1 MEFLETM
8 KNVLILEAKAL
19 ESAAGKLTAED
30 ASVLSSF
37 FKNLSEKHGILY
49 FCGVGKSGYIAQK
62 LASTFSSLGL
72 PSFFLHPS
80 EAMHGDLG
88 RLTTNDG
95 VVFISKSGTTEE
107 IIKMIPFLPFGAENC
122 LGLLGDVK
130 SPIGEKC
137 QHVFDCSVD
146 KEACLNNQAPTTS
159 STLALAMGDAMA
171 VMYEKY
177 VGLSKEGFAQFHP
190 GGILGKSMR
199 LKVSDVMLQSDDCAQ
214 ANSSQ
219 SLKEILIE
227 MTRLPVGGCAIVE
240 GKTLKGILVEGDVRR
255 TLTGKESGLDTLA
268 SDIMTTNPVKVSP
281 DALASEAFSLMEGN
295 RPNPLNLLPVV
306 NDAGEF
312 VGFIRLHDLFKE
324 GFN

>member
-19 ESAAGKLTAED
+19 EMAASRLKESDTDQLSGTFKKLKE
-30 ASVLSSF
+30 
-37 FKNLSEKHGILY
+37 NQGILY
-49 FCGVGKSGYIAQK
+49 FCGVGKSGYVAQK
-62 LASTFSSLGL
+62 LSSTFSSLGL

-88 RLTTNDG
+88 RLTTNDV

-107 IIKMIPFLPFGAENC
+107 IIKMIPFLPFGPENC
-122 LGLLGDVK
+122 IGLLGEMK

-137 QHVFDCSVD
+137 QFVLDCSVE

-159 STLALAMGDAMA
+159 STLAMAMGDAMA
-171 VMYEKY
+171 VMFEKF

-199 LKVSDVMLQSDDCAQ
+199 LKVSDVMVEAKDCPQ
-214 ANSSQ
+214 VNGEKP
-219 SLKEILIE
+219 LKDILIE
-227 MTRLPVGGCAIVE
+227 MTTLPVGGCAVINSGKLE
-240 GKTLKGILVEGDVRR
+240 GIIVEGDVRR
-255 TLTGKESGLDTLA
+255 TLTGDKEGLETLA
-268 SDIMTTNPVKVSP
+268 RDIMASEPVKVSP
-281 DALASEAFSLMEGN
+281 NALASEAFSLMEGHKP
-295 RPNPLNLLPVV
+295 RPLNILPVV
-306 NDAGEF
+306 SEEGEF
-312 VGFIRLHDLFKE
+312 SGFIRLHDLFKE

>member
-19 ESAAGKLTAED
+19 ELAAARITEKDANVLTD
-30 ASVLSSF
+30 F
-37 FKNLSEKHGILY
+37 FKTLKERHGILY

-62 LASTFSSLGL
+62 LASTFSSLGQ

-88 RLTTNDG
+88 RLSEVDH
-95 VVFISKSGTTEE
+95 VIFISKSGTTEE
-107 IIKMIPFLPFGAENC
+107 ILKIIPFLPFGVENC
-122 LGLLGDVK
+122 LGLLGEK
-130 SPIGEKC
+130 NSPIGDKC
-137 QHVFDCSVD
+137 NHVFDCSVE

-159 STLALAMGDAMA
+159 STLAMAMGDAIA

-177 VGLSKEGFAQFHP
+177 IGLSKEGFAKFHP

-199 LKVSDVMLQSDDCAQ
+199 LKVSDVMLKADDCAK
-214 ANSSQ
+214 ASPSQ

-227 MTRLPVGGCAIVE
+227 MTRLPVGGCAVVE
-240 GKTLKGILVEGDVRR
+240 GEALKGILVEGDVRR
-255 TLTGKESGLDTLA
+255 TLTSKETGLETLA
-268 SDIMTTNPVKVSP
+268 SEIMTTNPVKVTP
-281 DALASEAFSLMEGN
+281 DALASEAFSLMEGHK
-295 RPNPLNLLPVV
+295 PNPLNILPVV
-306 NDAGEF
+306 SSEGAF
-312 VGFIRLHDLFKE
+312 CGFIRLHDLFKE